1 MCLCEYVHRKFDMM
15 HLMITP
21 ALSRTCIR
29 KLSRLIMTY
38 YGFQR
43 VHIPLLTD
51 GARERER
58 WRERERE
65 REREFIV
72 DVCLYMYGFIYACMH
87 ECIYAC
93 ECAWMRSKAS
103 LLTLPAMR
111 SLFSLR
117 MPWAPLFTLHAL

>member
-1 MCLCEYVHRKFDMM
+1 
-15 HLMITP
+15 
-21 ALSRTCIR
+21 
-29 KLSRLIMTY
+29 MTY

-65 REREFIV
+65 RERV
-72 DVCLYMYGFIYACMH
+72 YCGCVSVYVWIYLCMFLCMH